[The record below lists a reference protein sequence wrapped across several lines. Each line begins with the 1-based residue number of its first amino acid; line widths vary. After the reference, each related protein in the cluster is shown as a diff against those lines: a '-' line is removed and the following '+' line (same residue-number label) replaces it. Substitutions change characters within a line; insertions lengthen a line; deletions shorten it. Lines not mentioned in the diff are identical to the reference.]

1 MEKMSAVEEKKTK
14 NASESIAFRTS
25 AESKAN
31 LLERLDKRGWKN
43 NAVVDN
49 VIALLDKTEE
59 QAVNP
64 EFASTRELFVK
75 NQERSLQL
83 FDGMIAMVTEHK
95 AETDEEA
102 KKKLESY
109 VQMIRD
115 MQSKATLD
123 ADSIEELK
131 TLSAERLAKLEE
143 LAKENENL
151 KAKLAECETEK
162 QSAKEMRDML
172 RKMMEMMQEN
182 KKPAAPAEA
191 AEDTAESIGE
201 EVTPSDAQ

>member
-1 MEKMSAVEEKKTK
+1 MEKTTVVEEKKVK
-14 NASESIAFRTS
+14 NSSESIAFRTS
-25 AESKAN
+25 PESKAK
-31 LLERLDKRGWKN
+31 LLNRLDKRGWKN
-43 NAVVDN
+43 STVIDN

-59 QAVNP
+59 QVVNP
-64 EFASTRELFVK
+64 EFAPVRALFVA
-75 NQERSLQL
+75 NQERSLEL

-95 AETDEEA
+95 AVTDEEA

-109 VQMIRD
+109 VQVIKD
-115 MQSKATLD
+115 MQSKAVLD
-123 ADSIEELK
+123 ADSIEDLK
-131 TLSAERLAKLEE
+131 KVSAERLDKIEE
-143 LAKENENL
+143 LAKENEIL

-182 KKPAAPAEA
+182 KRPAAPSEVV
-191 AEDTAESIGE
+191 EDTVENTGE